1 MLCDCRMRSN
11 PGNIASQPCIASV
24 EERHPHRMCVGGSI
38 PSAWVTEDMRMN
50 GLKDYQ
56 PQTEALQNFE
66 IDVSKEAVYKYALE
80 KFGRIPQNFIERDFA
95 RNCKVMEESRKAFD
109 K

>member
-1 MLCDCRMRSN
+1 MRF
-11 PGNIASQPCIASV
+11 PCIASV

-56 PQTEALQNFE
+56 PQTEALRNFG
-66 IDVSKEAVYKYALE
+66 IDVSKEAVDKYALE
-80 KFGRIPQNFIERDFA
+80 NFGRIPQSFIERDFA
-95 RNCKVMEESRKAFD
+95 RNCKVMEESRRIVK
-109 K
+109 